1 MTPWKASAGIALLT
15 LCSAGTAFAQGT
27 PPAVPPAKTSNVLS
41 VTGDPNLTTAAYE
54 DWTVRCTRT
63 GDGDTAKRSC
73 AMVETLTL
81 PGQTQPSARVIVES
95 IDKTPSFRMTVVVP
109 TVVSFDQV
117 LSLGGAAGSP
127 SLFDLTWR
135 RCLPDGCFADV
146 SLNADAIKTLR
157 ARTDPANVL
166 FKDAGE
172 HDVSVPLSMHGFSQA
187 LDALT
192 KETSAR

>member
-1 MTPWKASAGIALLT
+1 MTPWKASAGIVLLT
-15 LCSAGTAFAQGT
+15 LCSAATAFAQGT
-27 PPAVPPAKTSNVLS
+27 PPAVPPAKTSNVLG
-41 VTGDPNLTTAAYE
+41 VTGDPTLTTAAYD

-73 AMVETLTL
+73 SMLETLTL
-81 PGQTQPSARVIVES
+81 PGQAQPIARVIVES
-95 IDKTPSFRMTVVVP
+95 ADKTSFRLTLVVP
-109 TVVSFDQV
+109 TVVSFDKTP
-117 LSLGGAAGSP
+117 SIGGAAGSP
-127 SLFDLTWR
+127 ALLDLTWR

-146 SLNADAIKTLR
+146 PLSADATKTLR

-172 HDVSVPLSMHGFSQA
+172 NDVTVPLSMRGFSQA

-192 KETSAR
+192 KEASAR